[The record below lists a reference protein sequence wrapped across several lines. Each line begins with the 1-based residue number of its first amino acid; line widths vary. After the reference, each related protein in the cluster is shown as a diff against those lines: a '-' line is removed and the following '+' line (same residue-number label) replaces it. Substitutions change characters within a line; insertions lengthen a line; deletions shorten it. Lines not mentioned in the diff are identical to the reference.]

1 MKQKILLLSF
11 ILFSLNIN
19 AQTNISGGNVFG
31 KWTKANSPYRI
42 NGNIT
47 IPKDST
53 LSIEPGV
60 SVQFGP
66 RKHLKVDGRILA
78 LGKAKSTDSIWFTRQ
93 NTHDTNYWRGI
104 KFINTS
110 NSNDTSIF
118 KYCVFTHCKNPYDSS
133 WLGKGGCISI
143 FGYGKVKV
151 AYSSFYKNEVGDGAG
166 IFITN
171 KSFAKISGCTF
182 KNNASSLYYYW
193 DGTFFQP
200 ISGNRGSAIYVF
212 NNSNVLIDSCI
223 FKNNLRGI
231 QYQPQP
237 SINYESSTVHISG
250 STYFGTK
257 AYATITNSVF
267 DGNEGIMLYADDR
280 AVVNVNNCSFIN
292 APKDKSLYVIFSTER
307 AEVYTRKCAFQNNT
321 PNTLIFALGGVYIS
335 FNDLVSNN
343 IGFKLLYAAQRNP
356 ASSMN
361 SYASLTNAKVINNKS
376 DNTLLFADQVR
387 VDKLT
392 SCLFANNELPR
403 FLRVVDMFN
412 TTIVNNYSSTMLMYC
427 DNAYRIYN
435 NIIWG
440 NKCDSANGRQ
450 ISVSS
455 GNGSFFR
462 NNIIEKDSNNFW
474 LPGRYLSFN
483 SRGMPL
489 VYDGNLKLNPEFVN
503 PTTSHGAS
511 YNAANAD
518 FSLKSTC
525 SIQSPAINASYWDT
539 ALIKLPQK
547 DLNSN
552 TRFFENKLD
561 IGAYENVSGSPQI
574 KILNQTLKDSL
585 CEKSRAAMLSISA
598 IGKGLS
604 YQWQQSANSGTSWSN
619 ISGQTSDKLILPNTN
634 SSQNKNIYRVLMS
647 GTCDKDT
654 TPNMS
659 VITFELPQVDLGKDT
674 SICNGTILSKQS
686 NLNGTYL
693 WHTGNTSNNLT
704 QAIYKDSVWWLQVT
718 NQKGCKNRDTLKITN
733 VTFPIVDLGED
744 RNLYKD
750 EEMTLDAGTGAT
762 AYLWNNG
769 ITTQKRTFK
778 GQDLGETGKY
788 TLWAQATNSQG
799 CSTRDSIIISVLGFT
814 SLNTQIKHPIALYP
828 NPAYNVFNI
837 NIPEDLLQKTIVI
850 SIINTQGQII
860 QHQAITKSN
869 NQLAISNLESGI
881 YFISLKIGNET
892 LNYKF
897 IKN

>member
-19 AQTNISGGNVFG
+19 AQTNIIGGNVFG

-93 NTHDTNYWRGI
+93 NTRDTNYWRGI

-143 FGYGKVKV
+143 FGYGKIKV

-171 KSFAKISGCTF
+171 ESFAKISGCTF

-212 NNSNVLIDSCI
+212 NNSNVLIDSCM

-280 AVVNVNNCSFIN
+280 AVVNVNNCSFVN

-307 AEVYTRKCAFQNNT
+307 AEVYTRKCSFHNNA
-321 PNTLIFALGGVYIS
+321 PNIIIFAHGGIFIS
-335 FNDLVSNN
+335 FNDILSNN
-343 IGFKLLYAAQRNP
+343 NDFGNLFVSQREK
-356 ASSMN
+356 SSGTN
-361 SYASLTNAKVINNKS
+361 SYASFTNTKVLNNKS
-376 DNTLLFADQVR
+376 NTLAYSGRFVAEKMVG
-387 VDKLT
+387 
-392 SCLFANNELPR
+392 CLIANNECPY

-412 TTIVNNYSSTMLMYC
+412 TTIVNNYSSTLLMYC
-427 DNAYRIYN
+427 DNAYLIYN

-455 GNGSFFR
+455 GNSSFFR

-483 SRGMPL
+483 SRGMPS
-489 VYDGNLKLNPEFVN
+489 VYDGNLKSNPEFVN

-574 KILNQTLKDSL
+574 KILNQTFKDSL

-604 YQWQQSANSGTSWSN
+604 YQWQQSTNSGTSWSN

-654 TPNMS
+654 TPIMS

-674 SICNGTILSKQS
+674 SICYGTILSKQS

-693 WHTGNTSNNLT
+693 WHTGNTNNNLT
-704 QAIYKDSVWWLQVT
+704 QAIFKDSVWWLQVT

-750 EEMTLDAGTGAT
+750 EEMTLDAGAGAT
-762 AYLWNNG
+762 SYLWNNG

-814 SLNTQIKHPIALYP
+814 SLNTQIKHPIVLYP

>member
-11 ILFSLNIN
+11 ILFSLIIN

-93 NTHDTNYWRGI
+93 NTRDTNFWRGI

-118 KYCVFTHCKNPYDSS
+118 KHCVFTHCKNPYDSS

-143 FGYGKVKV
+143 FGYGKIKV

-212 NNSNVLIDSCI
+212 NNSNVLIDSCM
-223 FKNNLRGI
+223 FNYNLRGV

-280 AVVNVNNCSFIN
+280 AVVNVNNCSFVN

-307 AEVYTRKCAFQNNT
+307 AEVYTRKCAFQNNA
-321 PNTLIFALGGVYIS
+321 PNTLIFALGGIYVS
-335 FNDLVSNN
+335 FSDIVSNN
-343 IGFKLLYAAQRNP
+343 VGFKLLYASQRNP

-455 GNGSFFR
+455 GNSSFFR

-483 SRGMPL
+483 SRGMPS
-489 VYDGNLKLNPEFVN
+489 VYDGNLKSNPEFVN

-525 SIQSPAINASYWDT
+525 SLQSPAINASYWDT

-585 CEKSRAAMLSISA
+585 CEKSRAAQLSLTA
-598 IGKGLS
+598 IGRGLQ
-604 YQWQQSANSGTSWSN
+604 YQWQQSTNIGTSWSN

-674 SICNGTILSKQS
+674 SICYGTILSKQS

-704 QAIYKDSVWWLQVT
+704 QAIFKDSVWWLQVT

-750 EEMTLDAGTGAT
+750 EEITLNAGAGDYT
-762 AYLWNNG
+762 YLWNNG
-769 ITTQKRTFK
+769 STSQYRTFK
-778 GQDLGETGKY
+778 GQDLGVSGDY
-788 TLWAQATNSQG
+788 NLWAQVSNKQG
-799 CSTRDSIIISVLGFT
+799 CASRDSIKVTVLGFT
-814 SLNTQIKHPIALYP
+814 SLNPINQIPISIYP
-828 NPAYNVFNI
+828 LPAQDYLNI
-837 NIPEDLLQKTIVI
+837 NLPLQWFTNTLNLTIKSIDGKVI
-850 SIINTQGQII
+850 QQQEITETQTTLPVS
-860 QHQAITKSN
+860 HLK
-869 NQLAISNLESGI
+869 SGI
-881 YFISLKIGNET
+881 YLISINNGSENIHLKWV
-892 LNYKF
+892 KQ
-897 IKN
+897 